1 MHVDERRTA
10 GEISDL
16 GNEIAGAHIDDRRRV
31 PGFVAPCDCG
41 RPRNQNNHPGARPT
55 RRHELRPPREATDRA
70 KAAQSV
76 DFRRRQFGE
85 HLLAAGFD

>member
-1 MHVDERRTA
+1 M
-10 GEISDL
+10 SCDL
-16 GNEIAGAHIDDRRRV
+16 
-31 PGFVAPCDCG
+31 PG
-41 RPRNQNNHPGARPT
+41 
-55 RRHELRPPREATDRA
+55 EATDRA